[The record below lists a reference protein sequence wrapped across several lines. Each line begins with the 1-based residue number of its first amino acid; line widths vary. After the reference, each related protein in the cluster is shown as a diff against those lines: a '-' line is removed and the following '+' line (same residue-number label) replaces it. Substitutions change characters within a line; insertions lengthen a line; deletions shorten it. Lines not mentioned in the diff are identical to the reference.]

1 MDFEEAREGY
11 CEKYGSALKAN
22 ADRVLDEECS
32 SPLSFLRMKK
42 GDRRLH
48 PGEREGCHP
57 ALRVG
62 MPGYWE
68 GGETGRGKS
77 PLAVRQHGHA
87 VEEENRRLMI
97 KDFGLG
103 IDFAGGLR
111 WGSKGVRLEVYRDEA
126 ENAWYASVQLK
137 VSAETTQ
144 NGNESEHV
152 VRGESRSV

>member
-68 GGETGRGKS
+68 GGETGRGK
-77 PLAVRQHGHA
+77 PPPRREAGRVRGGGRKPQANAQGL
-87 VEEENRRLMI
+87 RSRFRLRWQAEVGQQ
-97 KDFGLG
+97 KGLG
-103 IDFAGGLR
+103 
-111 WGSKGVRLEVYRDEA
+111 
-126 ENAWYASVQLK
+126 
-137 VSAETTQ
+137 
-144 NGNESEHV
+144 
-152 VRGESRSV
+152 SRYTSTRPRTLGMPLSSSR